1 MMLKART
8 RYALGAIIFILILA
22 LIPVHTLEVKE
33 ARKGEWLLWA
43 RVKPGDTFSL
53 KYIHSVERIPV
64 TGYFAVDGQYWIVVK
79 ETAFSSYGAG
89 LPILK
94 KTDDYIIT
102 GKEFRQR
109 NINMRMKELT
119 FFVHSFTEPILTF
132 KGTEVPLSKRVRE
145 GGLIRIQVTKTSLLR
160 YILISLPI
168 IKILNPKF
176 EALN

>member
-1 MMLKART
+1 MMLKAQT
-8 RYALGAIIFILILA
+8 RFALGAIIFILILA

-33 ARKGEWLLWA
+33 ATGGKILLSA

-64 TGYFAVDGQYWIVVK
+64 TGYFAVDGQYWIVVE

-109 NINMRMKELT
+109 NINMRMKDFT
-119 FFVHSFTEPILTF
+119 FFVHSFTEPILNF
-132 KGTEVPLSKRVRE
+132 KGIQVLLSKRVRE
-145 GGLIRIQVTKTSLLR
+145 GGLIRVQITKTSLLK

-168 IKILNPKF
+168 NKNP
-176 EALN
+176 EP